1 MESNFFFC
9 GGVAIV
15 LYLHC
20 LPLCQIGGDAHRENT
35 LYAHTADKS
44 FCDGI
49 KSTARS
55 MKINRLLEILT
66 LLLRHRQITAP
77 ELAKRL
83 EVSRRTIGRDID
95 DLCRAGIPIV
105 TRQGAGGGIAI
116 AEGYKLDKS
125 LLTPE
130 ELQNILVGLQ
140 GLGSVDGAG
149 NVEFLRSKLTPQDT
163 SVPISSNIFIDLAS
177 YYKESLSVK
186 INLLKKASAE
196 HRLVEFLYFYEKGKC
211 RRRIEPYFILFRWSA
226 WYVLGYC
233 VKRADFRLFKLNRL
247 WDLRMTEETF
257 SLREVPAEKWDFDA
271 HLPDRNKMVLDF
283 DPSVEYLI
291 VEEYGP
297 ESYTRT
303 ADGTLRFEWGYTN
316 LSHALRWVLGF
327 GGKAKVLFPP
337 ELELAV
343 AQEARKIAKRYIH
356 L

>member
-1 MESNFFFC
+1 
-9 GGVAIV
+9 
-15 LYLHC
+15 
-20 LPLCQIGGDAHRENT
+20 
-35 LYAHTADKS
+35 
-44 FCDGI
+44 
-49 KSTARS
+49 

-66 LLLRHRQITAP
+66 LLLRHQQITAP

-140 GLGSVDGAG
+140 SLGSVDSAG

-196 HRLVEFLYFYEKGKC
+196 CRLVEFLYFYEKGKC

-233 VKRADFRLFKLNRL
+233 VERADFRLFKLNRL
-247 WDLRMTEETF
+247 WDLCMTEDTF
-257 SLREVPAEKWDFDA
+257 SLQEVPAEKWDFEA
-271 HLPDRNKMVLDF
+271 HLPDQNKMVLDL
-283 DPSVEYLI
+283 DPSVEYLVI
-291 VEEYGP
+291 EEYGP
-297 ESYTRT
+297 ESYTRMT
-303 ADGTLRFEWGYTN
+303 DGTLRFEWGYTN
-316 LSHALRWVLGF
+316 LGHALRWVLSF
-327 GGKAKVLFPP
+327 GSKAKVLFPP

-343 AQEARKIAKRYIH
+343 AQEAREIEKRYIH
-356 L
+356 F